1 MKGYVRLMT
10 SFLRRDA
17 GSGDF
22 KPTVSDYAL
31 LAVLLLGF
39 SLRLYRLS
47 HLSLWTDEV
56 VTVIRTRDL
65 PFADLSTYPDFVMY
79 WIQSL
84 FYQVFPYGDFF
95 FRLPSALMGTAGLLL
110 MYLVAREC
118 LGTREALVA
127 AFLLA
132 FSPFHVHYSQE
143 VRQYANMTLFTL
155 GIVWC
160 LLRGLGG
167 GNRWFWFG
175 FGAFGLLNTFN
186 HPVGPFVTAVSCVVG
201 AILALFWRK
210 ESNELAEKP
219 SAKRRLL
226 QAAGPF
232 AAWGLAFLAIYGAF
246 CAAVRPDLLK
256 IVLNVFRG
264 SGAGIIGDTTGQT
277 TVLAAAPLDLD
288 RLEAI
293 LGIYRRFEASS
304 LPGITLAFVLV
315 GMLSCI
321 PRFARGLALCLVFL
335 LSAAAMIALLRFRM
349 VPFPRYFIWA
359 LPFFIM
365 LQARGIVV
373 IAGLVARA
381 TRRYETW
388 PWLESSIT
396 ALLAIVLF
404 GALAWPLLAKE
415 YYTEKGIEFKR
426 MAQFL
431 EDRCRTG
438 EPVLLDGLPSREE
451 LHAGLSIYLYDPVE
465 KKAPG
470 MFFFE
475 AAGLDELREQW
486 SDGWYIFKISPTV
499 GVEPLV
505 TSTSA
510 RFPGICAQ
518 RIRLASPEPIPI
530 PKGSFEVGDRD
541 LAQSAREI
549 SFAVPTS
556 YLAFGPGQTGG
567 HRSPGGWHA
576 IAQDGATMSLDRLE
590 KSDGQQSLR
599 VEMASPNS
607 YFHAMSHPVL
617 ALPGYVFEASAKMKT
632 SGSALATVYA
642 VLLNAQLQPIDYLPL
657 LAGPEEDGW
666 TVLRSAVPGGIATF
680 HGGGETLLRTCF
692 STVEETAAISMMLQV
707 EKGTTSGTVVWFDD
721 VRLKG
726 GWDPALALANLV
738 DQRREF
744 EIAEAKSSVQALARE
759 LQETTNTAD
768 LLGVIAKAR
777 AAMETCKRVGFPAS
791 VWQLAES
798 VIRVFPEAVKTTET
812 LAMIAEGKTIIEI
825 CKQIGFSD
833 GAERLVTILSD
844 AYPDRKDLCWLSKSV
859 QSVVVHKYDWLKD
872 PMVVQGCNTISQD
885 SDWLKG
891 DVARHAYIF
900 PRGHGRP
907 FLCDGSYAIQL
918 DLRIATRM
926 RTSTGRLRIYLN
938 TRSGLGPGG
947 TDWGEFDA
955 FNVPVDVSGAIQSYT
970 IPVRSSVETAKFIH
984 EIRIDPL
991 DGDAS
996 YSLAI
1001 GNVRLVRLESSLAS
1015 KEPPPEG
1022 FIPFQVGAQN
1032 VFSISTRRPLSST
1045 SPLLLD
1051 YSPLTQLETVVL
1063 NKGEHI
1069 LSLPKGWS
1077 ADDVLIRAAGREY
1090 SGEEFESIYGGAI
1103 ENKAAQMFIQNAKFD
1118 IPTSLTAKTEY
1129 AVGVEAQ
1136 NSRIGPVVIVLRA
1149 PDGKMEMARFTFD
1162 RKDDSISW
1170 QEKRIIPDSDLNR
1183 ISFAFMSDYS
1193 GPEGDLNARVSRVRV
1208 VRIEPAGAAK

>member
-1 MKGYVRLMT
+1 MSERLRFPADMKKRFGVRALQQAACR
-10 SFLRRDA
+10 S
-17 GSGDF
+17 
-22 KPTVSDYAL
+22 AL
-31 LAVLLLGF
+31 LAIVLLGLF
-39 SLRLYRLS
+39 LRLYRLS
-47 HLSLWTDEV
+47 YLSLWTDEV
-56 VTVIRTRDL
+56 VTAVRTRDYQ
-65 PFADLSTYPDFVMY
+65 FADLSTYPDLVMY

-84 FYQVFPYGDFF
+84 FYLIFPYGDFF
-95 FRLPSALMGTAGLLL
+95 FRLPSAVMGTAGLVF
-110 MYLVAREC
+110 MYLAARQC
-118 LGTREALVA
+118 FGKTEALVA

-132 FSPFHVHYSQE
+132 LSPFHIHYSQE
-143 VRQYANMTLFTL
+143 VRHYANMTLFTL
-155 GIVWC
+155 GGVWC
-160 LLRGLGG
+160 LLRGLDDGS
-167 GNRWFWFG
+167 RRYWYG
-175 FGAFGLLNTFN
+175 FGAFGLLNAFN
-186 HPVGPFVTAVSCVVG
+186 HPVGLFVAAVQCMAG
-201 AILALFWRK
+201 AILAFFWK
-210 ESNELAEKP
+210 QGSDKNGKP
-219 SAKRRLL
+219 SVGRRLL
-226 QAAGPF
+226 HTAGPF
-232 AAWGLAFLAIYGAF
+232 AAWGLGFFATYGAF
-246 CAAVRPDLLK
+246 YAAFRPSLLAM
-256 IVLNVFRG
+256 IPSIIGG
-264 SGAGIIGDTTGQT
+264 SGSGIIGGTIGAT
-277 TVLAAAPLDLD
+277 TVLAAEPLPLNRMQVILNLYHRLD
-288 RLEAI
+288 
-293 LGIYRRFEASS
+293 GSS
-304 LPGITLAFVLV
+304 IPWITLGFVVV
-315 GMLSCI
+315 GTAGCI
-321 PRFARGLALCLVFL
+321 PRLLRGLVLCAVFF
-335 LSAAAMIALLRFRM
+335 LSAAAAITLFSFRM
-349 VPFPRYFIWA
+349 VPFPRYFIWL
-359 LPFFIM
+359 LPFFIL

-373 IAGLVARA
+373 VAGLLAA
-381 TRRYETW
+381 AMRRHETK
-388 PWLESSIT
+388 PRLESSIT
-396 ALLAIVLF
+396 GILVVVLY
-404 GALAWPLLAKE
+404 GVLTWPLLSRE
-415 YYTEKGIEFKR
+415 YQTEKGVEYKS
-426 MAQFL
+426 MARFL
-431 EDRCRTG
+431 KEHRRED
-438 EPVLLDGLPSREE
+438 EPLLLDGLPSREE
-451 LHAGLSIYLYDPVE
+451 LHAGLSIYLYDPIE
-465 KKAPG
+465 KKAPR

-475 AAGLDELREQW
+475 AASLDELREQW

-541 LAQSAREI
+541 LARSAREI
-549 SFAVPTS
+549 SFAIPAS

-567 HRSPGGWHA
+567 HRTPGGWNA

-617 ALPGYVFEASAKMKT
+617 ALSGYVFEASAKMKT
-632 SGSALATVYA
+632 SGRALATVYA
-642 VLLNAQLQPIDYLPL
+642 VLLDAQLQSIEYLPL

-692 STVEETAAISMMLQV
+692 STGEETAAISMMLQV
-707 EKGTTSGTVVWFDD
+707 EKGTSSGTVVWFDD

-744 EIAEAKSSVQALARE
+744 EIAEAKSSVQALVRE
-759 LQETTNTAD
+759 LRETTDTAD
-768 LLGVIAKAR
+768 LLSVIAKAR

-791 VWQLAES
+791 AWQLAES
-798 VIRVFPEAVKTTET
+798 VIRVFPEAVKTTDT
-812 LAMIAEGKTIIEI
+812 LAVIAEGETIIEI

-833 GAERLVTILSD
+833 GAERLVTILGD

-872 PMVVQGCNTISQD
+872 PMVVHGCKTISQD
-885 SDWLKG
+885 SDWLKS
-891 DVARHAYIF
+891 DVAKHAYIF

-938 TRSGLGPGG
+938 TASGLGPGG

-984 EIRIDPL
+984 EMRIDPL

-1001 GNVRLVRLESSLAS
+1001 GNMRLMRLESSLAG

-1022 FIPFQVGAQN
+1022 FIPFPVGAQN
-1032 VFSISTRRPLSST
+1032 VFSISTRRPFSST
-1045 SPLLLD
+1045 SPVLLD
-1051 YSPLTQLETVVL
+1051 YSPLKQLEGLVL
-1063 NKGEHI
+1063 SKGEHI

-1077 ADDVLIRAAGREY
+1077 PDDVLIRAAGREY
-1090 SGEEFESIYGGAI
+1090 SGEEFESVYGGAI